1 MSHTPPHS
9 TPHTPHPTHTPQ
21 QQRQICEAYGANRYP
36 FPEDPGRQRHMHG
49 EVTTR
54 LRELHHTIETGA
66 RHRAGVLQQ
75 VAFSLEA
82 WSATVRGKG

>member
-1 MSHTPPHS
+1 
-9 TPHTPHPTHTPQ
+9 
-21 QQRQICEAYGANRYP
+21 
-36 FPEDPGRQRHMHG
+36 MHG